1 MSDDLPS
8 LSDSEFD
15 ALLASGGAVPATICD
30 ARLTDDLGRRLQTIT
45 RIVSRL
51 QTLPAGPS
59 LVSEDESGAVTVTS
73 IGSSLTAGRSS
84 KCGLVCREQSGLS
97 KQHFEVICQEKEY
110 FLRDLDSTN
119 GTKVNGILCRAGE
132 VRRLLDGD
140 LISAG
145 RKVFVFLAGMPAA
158 APEPAAG

>member
-1 MSDDLPS
+1 MSETSSS

-15 ALLASGGAVPATICD
+15 ALLTDGGTAHATIGD
-30 ARLTDDLGRRLQTIT
+30 SRLTEDLGRRLQAVT

-51 QTLPAGPS
+51 QALPGEPS
-59 LVSEDESGAVTVTS
+59 LVSEGPSGAVSVTP

-97 KQHFEVICQEKEY
+97 KQHFEVIRQEMEY

-119 GTKVNGILCRAGE
+119 GTTVNGLLCRPGD

-145 RKVFVFLAGMPAA
+145 RKTFVFLAGMPAP
-158 APEPAAG
+158 PEPVTA